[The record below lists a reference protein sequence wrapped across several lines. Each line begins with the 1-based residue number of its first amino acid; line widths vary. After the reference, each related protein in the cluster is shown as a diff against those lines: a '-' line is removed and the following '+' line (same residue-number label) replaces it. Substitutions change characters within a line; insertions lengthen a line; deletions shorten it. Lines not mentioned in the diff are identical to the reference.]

1 MVCAGRVCEIIG
13 FSGRGAKVCSGG
25 MTRDSDATNK
35 CNISYFTKDIE
46 EQYMVLEPC
55 Y

>member
-13 FSGRGAKVCSGG
+13 CSGRGAEVCSGG
-25 MTRDSDATNK
+25 MTRGSDATNK
-35 CNISYFTKDIE
+35 CNISCTTDIE